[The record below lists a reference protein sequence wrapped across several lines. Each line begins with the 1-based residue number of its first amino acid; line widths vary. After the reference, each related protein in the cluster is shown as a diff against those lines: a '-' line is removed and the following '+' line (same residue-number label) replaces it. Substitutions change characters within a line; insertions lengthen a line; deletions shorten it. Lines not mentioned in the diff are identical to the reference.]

1 MAIARKNSDSDRDM
15 NRTAATQR
23 SLISKRQLSELGV
36 SSSSVSRRV
45 ASGRLRR
52 VSARVYALPGPPL
65 DFEQRVLAAILATDG
80 RGVAS
85 CRTAA
90 ALMSLDGSSRS
101 VIEITVPAD
110 VRLAIA
116 GVLVHRSDLPEMDI
130 QIRNGLPMTTPARTL
145 LDLGGVASLEDV
157 EMALED
163 VLRRNLASL
172 ARLRWYA
179 QARVA
184 NGRPG
189 SATLKRL
196 MAQRPKGYE
205 ATASVLD
212 SRPTGSSS
220 GSSSLSQFGSRGS
233 RWRVASSLGSTSP
246 TRIGC

>member
-1 MAIARKNSDSDRDM
+1 MAIARKNLDCDRDM
-15 NRTAATQR
+15 NRTAAMQR
-23 SLISKRQLSELGV
+23 SLISKRQLTELGV

-52 VSARVYALPGPPL
+52 VSARVYALPGPLL

-85 CRTAA
+85 GRTAA
-90 ALMSLDGSSRS
+90 ALMNLDGFPRS

-110 VRLAIA
+110 VRLAVA
-116 GVLVHRSDLPEMDI
+116 GVVVHRSDLPEMDV

-145 LDLGGVASLEDV
+145 LDLGGVASFEDV

-189 SATLKRL
+189 SATLKQL

-205 ATASVLD
+205 SSS
-212 SRPTGSSS
+212 SRPTGSSR
-220 GSSSLSQFGSRGS
+220 GSAFLSPFDSCGS
-233 RWRVASSLGSTSP
+233 RWMVASSPGSTSP